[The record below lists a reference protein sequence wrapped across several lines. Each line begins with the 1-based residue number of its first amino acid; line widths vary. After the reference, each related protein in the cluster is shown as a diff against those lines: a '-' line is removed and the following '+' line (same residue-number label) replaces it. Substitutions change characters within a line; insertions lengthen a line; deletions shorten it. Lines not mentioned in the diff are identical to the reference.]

1 MKRMDLR
8 PPWVNK
14 IDEKGAIMSEQPVQ
28 PAKAPLPGEP
38 NAYTGGEQVP
48 GGPVPPY
55 EGRQTSGP
63 TQEEQAKDPQK
74 MGEGSAAGPREVSQA
89 EREGVS
95 DTDAT
100 AASPLGAGVS
110 KGSMGNE
117 KMYGRSD
124 EAHVS
129 DQVDIGVGGRTENVD
144 PESPTMMTGD
154 QGG

>member
-1 MKRMDLR
+1 MT
-8 PPWVNK
+8 
-14 IDEKGAIMSEQPVQ
+14 EQPVE
-28 PAKAPLPGEP
+28 PAKAPPPGEP

-55 EGRQTSGP
+55 EGRQTAGP
-63 TQEEQAKDPQK
+63 AQEEEAKDPQK
-74 MGEGSAAGPREVSQA
+74 MGEGSAAGPRVTSQA
-89 EREGVS
+89 EREGVPAT
-95 DTDAT
+95 DTT
-100 AASPLGAGVS
+100 GASPLGAGVS
-110 KGSMGNE
+110 TGHSGQE

-129 DQVDIGVGGRTENVD
+129 DQVDVGVGGRTENID